1 MRISTRQNFLQSV
14 QNMQTSQNRLA
25 TLQNQVSTGKRIDKP
40 SDDPVAAAQ
49 LVKLNREL
57 AQTEKYQ
64 ENIEI
69 TQRRLELQDT
79 VLANVG
85 NANDRMQE
93 LIIQGR
99 NDTLTAADR
108 KTIATELR
116 ELAEYSA
123 GLMNTQDAQGEFL
136 FAGNQGFTQPYQEN
150 EQGYYDYHGDDGRRN
165 IQVAPVLYVP
175 ANDSGEYLF
184 EAASDRLDVELRG
197 QAVANGDTFMTVPPA
212 TATYDND
219 FASRDIEA
227 QYLEAVDGLGDLTL
241 SVTEDTSTGV
251 SVYSYEITDSAGN
264 NVTGPT
270 EFTDGETINFNGL
283 EFDLA
288 VPADLTNANSITFNT
303 SAERRNMLDVAIQAA
318 EALEQY
324 GDNSITENEFEEV
337 MDLSL
342 DQLDVLAERNLEAR
356 TALGSRLS
364 SLDNLYESNEDFRL
378 YTETT
383 ISAIEDVDFAAAV
396 SEFALEE
403 TVLQAAQATFSKVQ
417 QLTLFN
423 YIN

>member
-1 MRISTRQNFLQSV
+1 MRVSTRQNFLQSV
-14 QNMQTSQNRLA
+14 QNMQNSQNRLA
-25 TLQNQVSTGKRIDKP
+25 TLQNQISTGKRIDNP

-79 VLANVG
+79 VLDSVG
-85 NANDRMQE
+85 TANDRMQE

-116 ELAEYSA
+116 ELAEYTS
-123 GLMNTQDAQGEFL
+123 GLMNTQDAQGEYL
-136 FAGNQGFTQPYQEN
+136 FAGNQGFTQPYQQN
-150 EQGYYDYHGDDGRRN
+150 AQGEYDYHGDDGRRS

-175 ANDSGEYLF
+175 ATDSGEYLF
-184 EAASDRLDVELRG
+184 EAATDRLDVELRG
-197 QAVANGDTFMTVPPA
+197 QAIADGDTFMTVPSA
-212 TATYDND
+212 SSTFDTD

-241 SVTEDTSTGV
+241 TVTEDTSSGS
-251 SVYSYEITDSAGN
+251 SVYSYEITDSSGN
-264 NVTGPT
+264 SVEGPT
-270 EFTDGETINFNGL
+270 VFNDGDEINFNGL
-283 EFDLA
+283 TFDLA
-288 VPADLTNANSITFNT
+288 VPADITNANSITFNT
-303 SAERRNMLDVAIQAA
+303 SAEQRNILDVAIQAA
-318 EALEQY
+318 DALDQY
-324 GDNSITENEFEEV
+324 ADDTITENEFEEL

-342 DQLDVLAERNLEAR
+342 DQLDTLAERNLEAR

-364 SLDNLYESNEDFRL
+364 SLESLYESNEDFRL

-383 ISAIEDVDFAAAV
+383 ISALEDVDFAAAV

-403 TVLQAAQATFSKVQ
+403 TVLQAAQATFAQVQ

-423 YIN
+423 YI